1 MNTQAEIVQAVRDY
15 QSGRMGE
22 ITRSAEVV

>member
-1 MNTQAEIVQAVRDY
+1 MNHPREIQEAVRDY

-22 ITRSAEVV
+22 ITRSAEVK

>member
-1 MNTQAEIVQAVRDY
+1 MNTTNELEQAFRDY

-22 ITRSAEVV
+22 ITRTAKIG

>member
-1 MNTQAEIVQAVRDY
+1 MTTEREIHEAIRDY

-22 ITRSAEVV
+22 ITRTARVS